1 MKEAFLMWTDAHI
14 HLYDTRRTTVTW
26 PPATL
31 GFPSSVYVPDFLAIA
46 EPCGISRMVSVE
58 CTVGAPEEVD
68 NWTLTLTRHDPAV
81 AAVIACADM
90 TSPGF
95 EAVHGRYLA
104 FPKYRGIRV
113 NAVPAEK
120 LPMFR
125 ENLALMAATRA
136 RVVDVLADPK
146 GILTMLPAMEEAKD
160 ITFVLNH
167 IPGCTVCGEPQSP
180 ETEEFLHTV
189 GRLPNVNMKVS
200 SFVTKSDIKPAPD
213 DVQHYAHA
221 FRSCLHAFGTKRCM
235 FGSDW
240 PVLEMKGQYNTAV
253 QVLTRWLAP
262 MGMDVTD
269 DVMGSNC
276 ERIYDADMEG
286 V

>member
-1 MKEAFLMWTDAHI
+1 MWTDAHI

-26 PPATL
+26 PAMASP
-31 GFPSSVYVPDFLAIA
+31 FPKSVYVPDFLEVA

-58 CTVGAPEEVD
+58 CTVGGPEEVD

-90 TSPGF
+90 TSPDF
-95 EAVHGRYLA
+95 EAVHNRYLE

-113 NAVPAEK
+113 NSISEEN

-125 ENLALMAATRA
+125 ENLAVMAKTRA
-136 RVVDVLADPK
+136 HVVDILSNPE

-160 ITFVLNH
+160 VTFVLNH
-167 IPGCTVCGEPQSP
+167 VPGCVAGVEDQSP
-180 ETEEFLHTV
+180 EVHDFLWKVAT
-189 GRLPNVNMKVS
+189 LPNVNMKIS
-200 SFVTKSDIKPAPD
+200 SFITKSPVKPATD
-213 DVQHYAHA
+213 DWEYYASIFGA
-221 FRSCLHAFGTKRCM
+221 CMHAFGTQRCL

-240 PVLEMKGQYNTAV
+240 PVLEMKGQYADAVKAFADWARHWGVNTMDDF
-253 QVLTRWLAP
+253 
-262 MGMDVTD
+262 MGN
-269 DVMGSNC
+269 NC
-276 ERIYDADMEG
+276 ERVYEADMEG